1 MSNQKGFIKTII
13 ITVVAFI
20 IIATGYFVLTQK
32 NIEEL
37 ATIQESDIA
46 DKTAQLADEDL
57 ATKDWKTYRNEEY
70 GFEVKY
76 PLNVSAKNWAK
87 ETPNMSLLVNFGNNL
102 NISDN
107 VVSISIEKGTSITDI
122 ETEIRREDLF
132 NNLRIEPQSIK
143 DEKIGKD
150 NYPAKKIDYKNESS
164 SLDFIKYLIDHSG
177 LLYQIIYHRKAN
189 NIITESNFNLM
200 LSTFK
205 FIETSKLYSLS
216 SQNIENKT
224 SKSDQSYEGDLFL
237 DSWKIYRNEKYG
249 FEFKYPS
256 DMCIQ
261 EETSVPTFENQE
273 TDNILRLQ
281 GCISSQVSLR
291 RIIGPTIVISPTAIP
306 NALNQNASLEDYV
319 NKLETDLYINSK
331 TMTYSKE
338 KISLNNDL
346 LAYKIERATQ
356 KGLLSKQITWFFTKT
371 DTNLLF
377 QVEAHNRSSNDSLTI
392 ASQILST
399 FKFNKQ

>member
-1 MSNQKGFIKTII
+1 MFNQKGFIKTII

-20 IIATGYFVLTQK
+20 ITATGYFVLTQK

-37 ATIQESDIA
+37 ATIQESDIT
-46 DKTAQLADEDL
+46 DKTAQLADEDS

-205 FIETSKLYSLS
+205 FIK
-216 SQNIENKT
+216 
-224 SKSDQSYEGDLFL
+224 
-237 DSWKIYRNEKYG
+237 
-249 FEFKYPS
+249 
-256 DMCIQ
+256 
-261 EETSVPTFENQE
+261 
-273 TDNILRLQ
+273 
-281 GCISSQVSLR
+281 
-291 RIIGPTIVISPTAIP
+291 
-306 NALNQNASLEDYV
+306 
-319 NKLETDLYINSK
+319 
-331 TMTYSKE
+331 
-338 KISLNNDL
+338 
-346 LAYKIERATQ
+346 
-356 KGLLSKQITWFFTKT
+356 
-371 DTNLLF
+371 
-377 QVEAHNRSSNDSLTI
+377 
-392 ASQILST
+392 
-399 FKFNKQ
+399 

>member
-1 MSNQKGFIKTII
+1 
-13 ITVVAFI
+13 
-20 IIATGYFVLTQK
+20 
-32 NIEEL
+32 
-37 ATIQESDIA
+37 
-46 DKTAQLADEDL
+46 
-57 ATKDWKTYRNEEY
+57 
-70 GFEVKY
+70 
-76 PLNVSAKNWAK
+76 
-87 ETPNMSLLVNFGNNL
+87 
-102 NISDN
+102 
-107 VVSISIEKGTSITDI
+107 
-122 ETEIRREDLF
+122 
-132 NNLRIEPQSIK
+132 
-143 DEKIGKD
+143 
-150 NYPAKKIDYKNESS
+150 
-164 SLDFIKYLIDHSG
+164 
-177 LLYQIIYHRKAN
+177 
-189 NIITESNFNLM
+189 M

-306 NALNQNASLEDYV
+306 NALKQNASLEDYV

-331 TMTYSKE
+331 TMTYSKR

-392 ASQILST
+392 IRKSNS
-399 FKFNKQ
+399 FNI